1 MKNNNIKKAAQE
13 SLQQI
18 EKHYGPQAAAKAK
31 AARQAYGE
39 HLFVVIGGGPIH
51 EFDRFI
57 LREGYHLCLDC
68 FIELNDA
75 QEEQAE
81 KASTLTITIN
91 TRR

>member
-39 HLFVVIGGGPIH
+39 HLFVVIGYCERCGGPIH

-57 LREGYHLCLDC
+57 LREGYHLCQ
-68 FIELNDA
+68 IGR
-75 QEEQAE
+75 
-81 KASTLTITIN
+81 ASC
-91 TRR
+91 RERV